1 MTLASLLVP
10 ALRWDSEHGYSHLRR
25 MIDEALSAGVG
36 GFLFFGG
43 PRAAAAELAAE
54 LHARSAIP
62 LLLAADAERGVGQQ
76 FDGCVA
82 LPPLGA
88 LGFLNDPSGMRRA
101 GQVTA
106 RDLKRTGL
114 NWALAPVCDLD
125 FAPGN
130 TIIGTRAAGHDP
142 EGVGT
147 LIAEWIDGCQ
157 SEGVMACAKHFPGH
171 GRADADSHGTL
182 PSVTVSATWL
192 EKDDLAPFRSA
203 LDAGVA
209 SVMTAHV
216 AYPSLDPSGAPA
228 TLSAPILTSLLRD
241 AMEFDGLIVSDALEM
256 RGVLAAGTEQEIAIR
271 AVSAGCDVLL
281 APADATGL
289 ARALDRA
296 AQRGELSEERVR
308 DALERRDRWAL
319 WARPV
324 PGREPSLDDEMWS
337 RQVADAT
344 VHLVRG
350 AIPRVG
356 HAVEIVHVDDDAS
369 GPWPV
374 PSRAHFVQALG
385 ALEIEAN
392 VIDMRSTGTRVPVL
406 IAAFADAV
414 AGKSEPGFSRA
425 SRDRIERAVAIA
437 HEQKRESLVV
447 LFSHPRHAAQVP
459 AVPNVLC
466 AWGGE
471 KPMQAAAAR
480 VIARVSSGERRR

>member
-1 MTLASLLVP
+1 
-10 ALRWDSEHGYSHLRR
+10 
-25 MIDEALSAGVG
+25 
-36 GFLFFGG
+36 
-43 PRAAAAELAAE
+43 
-54 LHARSAIP
+54 
-62 LLLAADAERGVGQQ
+62 
-76 FDGCVA
+76 
-82 LPPLGA
+82 
-88 LGFLNDPSGMRRA
+88 
-101 GQVTA
+101 
-106 RDLKRTGL
+106 
-114 NWALAPVCDLD
+114 
-125 FAPGN
+125 
-130 TIIGTRAAGHDP
+130 
-142 EGVGT
+142 
-147 LIAEWIDGCQ
+147 
-157 SEGVMACAKHFPGH
+157 
-171 GRADADSHGTL
+171 
-182 PSVTVSATWL
+182 
-192 EKDDLAPFRSA
+192 
-203 LDAGVA
+203 
-209 SVMTAHV
+209 
-216 AYPSLDPSGAPA
+216 
-228 TLSAPILTSLLRD
+228 
-241 AMEFDGLIVSDALEM
+241 
-256 RGVLAAGTEQEIAIR
+256 VLAAGSEQEIAIR

-296 AQRGELSEERVR
+296 AQRGELLEERVR

-344 VHLVRG
+344 VHVVRG

-374 PSRAHFVQALG
+374 PNRAHFVEALG

-414 AGKSEPGFSRA
+414 AGKGEPGFSRA
-425 SRDRIERAVAIA
+425 SRDRIERAAAIA

-471 KPMQAAAAR
+471 KPMQSAAAR

>member
-1 MTLASLLVP
+1 VTLAPLLVP
-10 ALRWDSEHGYSHLRR
+10 ALRWDSGHGFTHLRR
-25 MIDEALSAGVG
+25 AIDDALGVGVG
-36 GFLFFGG
+36 GFLLFGG
-43 PRAAAAELAAE
+43 PRGAVAELTAE
-54 LHARSAIP
+54 LHERSEIP
-62 LLLAADAERGVGQQ
+62 LLIAADAERGAGQQ
-76 FDGCVA
+76 FEGCVA

-88 LGFLNDPSGMRRA
+88 LGYLNDGAGMRRA

-130 TIIGTRAAGHDP
+130 AIIGTRAAGHDP
-142 EGVGT
+142 AAVGA
-147 LIAEWIDGCQ
+147 LIEEWIDGCQ

-171 GRADADSHGTL
+171 GRADADSHATL
-182 PSVTVSATWL
+182 PSVTVGATWL
-192 EKDDLAPFRSA
+192 EQDDLAPFRSA

-216 AYPSLDPSGAPA
+216 AFPALDASGVPA
-228 TLSAPILTSLLRD
+228 TLSAPILTSLLRG

-256 RGVLAAGTEQEIAIR
+256 RGVLAAGSEQEVAVR
-271 AVSAGCDVLL
+271 ATAAGCDVLL
-281 APADATGL
+281 APTDVAGV

-296 AQRGELSEERVR
+296 AQRGELSAERAR
-308 DALERRDRWAL
+308 DALERRERWAL
-319 WARPV
+319 WARPG
-324 PGREPSLDDEMWS
+324 PGREPSLDDEIWS
-337 RQVADAT
+337 RHVADAAAH
-344 VHLVRG
+344 VVRG

-356 HAVEIVHVDDDAS
+356 HAVEIVQVDDDAG

-374 PSRAHFVQALG
+374 PSRTHFVDALG

-392 VIDMRSTGTRVPVL
+392 VFDLHPSGTRVPVL

-414 AGKSEPGFSRA
+414 AGRGAGGFSRA
-425 SRDRIERAVAIA
+425 SCDRIERAAATA

-447 LFSHPRHAAQVP
+447 LFSHPRHAAQIP
-459 AVPNVLC
+459 SAPNVLC

-471 KPMQAAAAR
+471 RPMQAAAAR
-480 VIARVSSGERRR
+480 VIARASR

>member
-10 ALRWDSEHGYSHLRR
+10 ALRWDSGHGFSHLQRT
-25 MIDEALSAGVG
+25 IDEALELGVG

-43 PRAAAAELAAE
+43 PRSAAAELAAE
-54 LHARSAIP
+54 LHVRSAIP
-62 LLLAADAERGVGQQ
+62 LLIAADAERGAGQQ

-88 LGFLNDPSGMRRA
+88 LGFLEDPAIMRRA
-101 GQVTA
+101 GQITA

-130 TIIGTRAAGHDP
+130 TIVGTRSAGDDP
-142 EGVGT
+142 ERAGT

-171 GRADADSHGTL
+171 GRADSDSHGSL
-182 PSVTVSATWL
+182 PSVTVGATWM
-192 EKDDLAPFRSA
+192 EKDDLAPFRA
-203 LDAGVA
+203 AIDAGVA

-216 AYPSLDPSGAPA
+216 AYPALDPSGAPA
-228 TLSAPILTSLLRD
+228 TLSAPILTSLLRGM
-241 AMEFDGLIVSDALEM
+241 MEFDGLIVSDALDM
-256 RGVLAAGTEQEIAIR
+256 RGVLAAGPEPEIAVR
-271 AVSAGCDVLL
+271 AIAAGCDVLL
-281 APADATGL
+281 APSDLASL

-296 AQRGELSEERVR
+296 AQRGELNDERVR
-308 DALERRDRWAL
+308 DARERRDRWAL
-319 WARPV
+319 WARPGA
-324 PGREPSLDDEMWS
+324 GREPSLDDEMWS
-337 RQVADAT
+337 RQAADAS

-350 AIPRVG
+350 SIPRMG
-356 HAVEIVHVDDDAS
+356 RAAEIVHVDDDAS

-374 PSRAHFVQALG
+374 PSRAHFVQALA

-406 IAAFADAV
+406 IAAFADSV
-414 AGKSEPGFSRA
+414 AGKTEAGFSRV

-437 HEQKRESLVV
+437 HEQKRETLVV
-447 LFSHPRHAAQVP
+447 LFSHPRHAAQV
-459 AVPNVLC
+459 AAAPNVLC

-480 VIARVSSGERRR
+480 VIARASR